1 MIDLDYKVYRPVL
14 HFTYNNENLKYT
26 IPNSIF
32 YNEQAFYYMME
43 MALKEK
49 YEELKLYLE
58 LMGGEQVLWN

>member
-14 HFTYNNENLKYT
+14 NFTYDGENLKYN

-32 YNEQAFYYMME
+32 YNEQAFYYMLD
-43 MALKEK
+43 MALKGK

-58 LMGGEQVLWN
+58 LSGGERIYG